1 MTLGDE
7 DVDGSNRQGGNTE
20 KRRSSAR
27 ETTPRLDELI
37 QHGTAREGKI
47 VMTPE
52 SKTEPLAV
60 PSLRA
65 MTAGS
70 WTILIVLLLLF
81 AASLVIAVMG
91 WSLGSGTAVP
101 ASGYLALALGVVF
114 SLAVG
119 LGLMGLVFYS
129 SRKGYDEPPVLLP
142 VTAPLSAVASTA
154 TKKTSTAKERE

>member
-1 MTLGDE
+1 
-7 DVDGSNRQGGNTE
+7 
-20 KRRSSAR
+20 
-27 ETTPRLDELI
+27 
-37 QHGTAREGKI
+37 
-47 VMTPE
+47 MTPE
-52 SKTEPLAV
+52 SKTESLAV

-70 WTILIVLLLLF
+70 WAILIVLLLLF
-81 AASLVIAVMG
+81 AASLVIAVFG

-142 VTAPLSAVASTA
+142 AETFDDN
-154 TKKTSTAKERE
+154 